1 MKQLD
6 AVMKIASDGKAKS
19 PNKYL
24 NKVETK
30 KKRAKSDHQE

>member
-6 AVMKIASDGKAKS
+6 AVMKIEIDGKKS
-19 PNKYL
+19 TNKYL

-30 KKRAKSDHQE
+30 KKRAKSDHQD